1 MLFLCDIS
9 VDDRGLSLPQLFDLW
24 EKEAD
29 AALHAKAAGLIK
41 SIYKVVGQRRVFT
54 IIEAPSHDMID
65 DIAMAKLPMA
75 HHLKF
80 NSVVP
85 IREYEDFAKSLKKRF
100 AD

>member
-1 MLFLCDIS
+1 MLFLADIS
-9 VDDRGLSLPQLFDLW
+9 VDDRGQSLTELFDLW

-29 AALHAKAAGLIK
+29 AALQAKSAGLIK
-41 SIYKVVGQRRVFT
+41 SIYKVVGQRRVFAV
-54 IIEAPSHDMID
+54 IDAPSHDVID

-80 NSVVP
+80 NSVMP
-85 IREYEDFAKSLKKRF
+85 IREYENFAKSLKNRF